1 MKRGF
6 NGVFKRKK
14 LSFFSFLLMSTTI
27 ILLSWESLSAL
38 IPPYSQMLLP
48 SEFFSSLTNEEA
60 VLLEAGDI
68 HGVPT
73 LEKEEN
79 SRTNSIIGFLEN
91 ESTENNEDVIPNL
104 FNEEI
109 EDKSLEQEHTLDSIR
124 DSPHNGSLM
133 NEDCN
138 YAKGKWVIDNHRPLY
153 SGFGC
158 KRWLSGSW
166 ACRLTQR
173 TDFAYEN
180 LRWQPKDC
188 ELEEFQRSKFL
199 TRMQHKTLAFVG
211 DSLGRQQF
219 QSLMCM
225 ITGGEEM
232 QNVEDVGIEY
242 GLVKPEGGTHP
253 HGYAYRF
260 ITTNTT
266 ILYYWSSTLCDTQP
280 IDPTDPESDV
290 AMHLDQPPA
299 FLQKY
304 LHKIHVLVLNTGHH
318 WNRGKLKANRWV
330 IYINGVRSTEKE
342 LAMIWRAKNFTVHSV
357 VSWVNSQIPKYPN
370 LKVFFRSISPRHF
383 VGGDWDTGGSCNNTT
398 PMSVGKEILEEESS
412 DLSVASAVKGTAV
425 KLLDI
430 TALSQLRDEAHL
442 SRFRMTPNPAAVQD
456 CLHWCLPGVPD
467 TWNELLFAQI

>member
-304 LHKIHVLVLNTGHH
+304 LHKIHVLVLNT
-318 WNRGKLKANRWV
+318 
-330 IYINGVRSTEKE
+330 
-342 LAMIWRAKNFTVHSV
+342 
-357 VSWVNSQIPKYPN
+357 
-370 LKVFFRSISPRHF
+370 
-383 VGGDWDTGGSCNNTT
+383 
-398 PMSVGKEILEEESS
+398 
-412 DLSVASAVKGTAV
+412 
-425 KLLDI
+425 
-430 TALSQLRDEAHL
+430 
-442 SRFRMTPNPAAVQD
+442 
-456 CLHWCLPGVPD
+456 
-467 TWNELLFAQI
+467 

>member
-1 MKRGF
+1 
-6 NGVFKRKK
+6 
-14 LSFFSFLLMSTTI
+14 MSTTI

-60 VLLEAGDI
+60 EVLFEAGDI

-73 LEKEEN
+73 LEKEEH

-91 ESTENNEDVIPNL
+91 GSTTN
-104 FNEEI
+104 
-109 EDKSLEQEHTLDSIR
+109 
-124 DSPHNGSLM
+124 

-188 ELEEFQRSKFL
+188 ELEEFQGSKFL

-232 QNVEDVGIEY
+232 QDVEDVGIEY

-280 IDPTDPESDV
+280 IDATDPESDV

-330 IYINGVRSTEKE
+330 IHINGVRSREKE

-357 VSWVNSQIPKYPN
+357 VSWVNSEIPKYRN
-370 LKVFFRSISPRHF
+370 LKVFFRSMSPRHF

-398 PMSVGKEILEEESS
+398 PMSVGKEILEEECS

>member
-1 MKRGF
+1 MNAAEEETENF
-6 NGVFKRKK
+6 VEAEEIQGVPN
-14 LSFFSFLLMSTTI
+14 LSTVT
-27 ILLSWESLSAL
+27 
-38 IPPYSQMLLP
+38 QNT
-48 SEFFSSLTNEEA
+48 TNEKDDERI
-60 VLLEAGDI
+60 LE
-68 HGVPT
+68 
-73 LEKEEN
+73 EE
-79 SRTNSIIGFLEN
+79 
-91 ESTENNEDVIPNL
+91 EDGTSFAI
-104 FNEEI
+104 
-109 EDKSLEQEHTLDSIR
+109 DSLQND
-124 DSPHNGSLM
+124 PQY
-133 NEDCN
+133 EDCN
-138 YAKGKWVIDNHRPLY
+138 YGKGKWVMDNRRPLY

-166 ACRLTQR
+166 SCRLTQR
-173 TDFAYEN
+173 TNFAYEN

-188 ELEEFQRSKFL
+188 DLEEFQPSKFL
-199 TRMQHKTLAFVG
+199 TRMQDKTLAFVG

-225 ITGGEEM
+225 ISGGEEET

-242 GLVKPEGGTHP
+242 GLVTPEGSTHP

-260 ITTNTT
+260 ISTNTT

-280 IDPTDPESDV
+280 IDATNPDSEV
-290 AMHLDQPPA
+290 AMHLDQPPK

-330 IYINGVRSTEKE
+330 MHVNGVPSIDKD

-357 VSWVNSQIPKYPN
+357 VSWVNSQLPKHSN
-370 LKVFFRSISPRHF
+370 LKVFFRTISPRHF

-398 PMSVGKEILEEESS
+398 PMSVGKEIIDEGSN
-412 DLSVASAVKGTAV
+412 DLCAASAVKGTAI

-442 SRFRMTPNPAAVQD
+442 SRFRITANPGGVQD

-467 TWNELLFAQI
+467 TWNEILSAQI